1 MTDLGY
7 SLMKIEKHE
16 EAIQSFSK
24 IQEQTFSSIIGL
36 ALAQFKAKKY
46 QESYGSYQK
55 AVEWMGTSDPEKAQV
70 LVAMS
75 AMVYAFQGAEGA
87 KVLLFQW

>member
-1 MTDLGY
+1 
-7 SLMKIEKHE
+7 MKIERHE
-16 EAIQSFSK
+16 DAIQSFSK
-24 IQEQTFSSIIGL
+24 IQQPSFSSIIGL
-36 ALAQFKAKKY
+36 ALAQFKAKKF

-55 AVEWMGTSDPEKAQV
+55 AVEWMASSDQEKAQV